1 MLSLIVIPRLLSFED
16 RLCLAYCVC
25 YYLVG
30 LVWMNAVF
38 YFLFGGV
45 DGWNEQLLLCSK
57 TVNVFR
63 GFDRWAGGKK
73 HYLTTAIQETLNS
86 VPHIMPLTV
95 N

>member
-1 MLSLIVIPRLLSFED
+1 MFSI
-16 RLCLAYCVC
+16 LCL
-25 YYLVG
+25 LLFGWFG
-30 LVWMNAVF
+30 LDERVF

-45 DGWNEQLLLCSK
+45 DGWNEQLLLCCK

-63 GFDRWAGGKK
+63 GFDRWAGGEKY
-73 HYLTTAIQETLNS
+73 YLTTAIQETLNS